1 MSFYYYF
8 FKILAM
14 INKVVFLTSFFMLCF
29 GVLGEQTATVG
40 HPEPQTGKP
49 LESKQNMI
57 LDFLQNG
64 MMTIYIR
71 KSHLKQ

>member
-1 MSFYYYF
+1 MT
-8 FKILAM
+8 
-14 INKVVFLTSFFMLCF
+14 NKVVFLTSFLMFCF
-29 GVLGEQTATVG
+29 AVVLGEQTAKVG

-49 LESKQNMI
+49 LESKQKMI

-71 KSHLKQ
+71 KSHLKN